1 MRLFAVPFL
10 PLMVF
15 SAGSLA
21 AGAPAALE
29 FQRDVRPIL
38 SNHCLA
44 CHGPDE
50 NARKGKLR
58 LDLPEAALKPAKS
71 GEPAIVPGKAD
82 ASPFVAR
89 IFSGDEDE
97 MMPPPHAKK
106 PLTAAQKDILKRWIA
121 EGAVY
126 TKHWAFSKPQRPAV
140 PALEGSQAR
149 IANPI
154 DAFIVSR
161 LQREGLTQSPSTDPV
176 TLARRVTLDL
186 IGLPPTQAQ
195 LAPFINLNAASDGAA
210 VAKAYEALVDQLL
223 QSPQYGERWARRWLD
238 LARYADTNG
247 YEKDRERSIW
257 PYRDWVINALNAD
270 MRFDQFTIE
279 QLAGDMLPNATPQQ
293 IIATGFHRNTMLNE
307 EGGIDPLE
315 FRFHAMTDRVA
326 TTGATWLGLTLQCVQ
341 CHTHKY
347 DPISHTEYYGLMAFL
362 NNADEPD
369 YDLPDEKR
377 AAEQAEN
384 LKKADALLRELI
396 EKQRGSSELAFQQW
410 LNQQRDAAVVWTMLK
425 PASAK
430 TNMPLLTVLD
440 DGSVLGS
447 GDITKSDRY
456 DLTFAGGTK
465 PITALRLEALPHESL
480 PAHGPGLCYYEGPKG
495 DFFMGEFQ
503 VTADGKPVKIAQ
515 ATESYAKNN
524 FGKNPVSALLA
535 VDGDPQTGWSCA
547 GRFGE
552 RHEAVFVFEEPVK
565 ASELKVTMLFGRH
578 YACSLG
584 HFRISLTADAKGGV
598 ARDMADDVASLLLI
612 PDEKMTAAQ
621 RDELFAQF
629 LLTAP
634 EYSRQSEKI
643 RELRNPIP
651 AATTLVMHER
661 PSTNPRPTHRHHRGD
676 FTQPKE
682 PVQPVSLSALHP
694 FPKKAPRNRLGL
706 AQWLVS
712 PENPLTPRVVVNRQW
727 AAFFGRGIVAT
738 LDDFGFQGSPPTHPE
753 LLDWLATEFIRQG
766 WSLKNLHKLIVM
778 SATYQQS
785 SIAKAGQSSEADP
798 NNLLLARFPRV
809 RLDAEII
816 RDSLLRAAGL
826 LTDKVGGPSV
836 YPPQPDSVTEAAY
849 GAFKWTPS
857 AGPDRY
863 RRSLYTFAKRTAP
876 FGMFSIFD
884 GPAGDACLVK
894 REASNTPLQ
903 ALTSL
908 NDIIFTE
915 GAQALGVKLAAEAN
929 SDDDRIRRLFLRVL
943 SRQPDADEVSM
954 LQAFVLLQRQRF
966 QAGELN
972 AAAISGLTKGDTLEA
987 AVWTLAARSMFNLDE
1002 FVTKG

>member
-1 MRLFAVPFL
+1 MRLFTVLFL
-10 PLMVF
+10 PLLSV
-15 SAGSLA
+15 GSLA
-21 AGAPAALE
+21 AGAPSALD

-97 MMPPPHAKK
+97 VMPPPHAKK
-106 PLTAAQKDILKRWIA
+106 PLTAGQKAILKRWIA

-126 TKHWAFSKPQRPAV
+126 TKHWAFSKPQRPVV

-149 IANPI
+149 IANPV

-161 LQREGLTQSPSTDPV
+161 LQREGLQQSPQADPA
-176 TLARRVTLDL
+176 TLARRVALDL
-186 IGLPPTQAQ
+186 TGLPPTDEQ
-195 LAPFINLNAASDGAA
+195 LAPFLNAKDAA
-210 VAKAYEALVDQLL
+210 AIADAYEKFVDHLL
-223 QSPQYGERWARRWLD
+223 QSPHYGERWARRWLD

-270 MRFDQFTIE
+270 MPFDQFTIE
-279 QLAGDMLPNATPQQ
+279 QLAGDMLPNATAQQ
-293 IIATGFHRNTMLNE
+293 IVATGFHRNTMINE

-326 TTGATWLGLTLQCVQ
+326 TTGATWLGLTLGCAQ

-347 DPISHTEYYGLMAFL
+347 DPITHTEYYGLMAFL

-369 YDLPDEKR
+369 YDLPDGKR
-377 AAEQAEN
+377 VAEQAAN
-384 LKKADALLRELI
+384 LKKADAMLRELI
-396 EKQRGSSELAFQQW
+396 EKQRGSSEAAFQGW
-410 LNQQRDAAVVWTMLK
+410 LNQQRAATAAWTTLK
-425 PASAK
+425 PATAT

-456 DLTFAGGTK
+456 ELTFAGGTK
-465 PITALRLEALPHESL
+465 PIAALRLEALPHESL

-503 VTADGKPVKIAQ
+503 ISADGKPVKIAQ

-524 FGKNPVSALLA
+524 FGKNPVSAMLA

-578 YACSLG
+578 YACPLG
-584 HFRISLTADAKGGV
+584 HFRISSTADAKGGV
-598 ARDMADDVASLLLI
+598 ARDMAEGVAKLLLI
-612 PDEKMTAAQ
+612 PDEKLTAAQ
-621 RDELFAQF
+621 RDQLFAQF
-629 LLTAP
+629 VLTSP
-634 EYSRQSEKI
+634 EFSRQSDKI
-643 RELRNPIP
+643 RELRKPVA
-651 AATTLVMHER
+651 AATTLVMRER
-661 PSTNPRPTHRHHRGD
+661 PATHPRPTHRHHRGE

-682 PVQPVSLSALHP
+682 AVQPVVLGALHP
-694 FPKKAPRNRLGL
+694 FPKEAPRNRLGL
-706 AQWLVS
+706 ARWLVS
-712 PENPLTPRVVVNRQW
+712 PENPLTPRVVANRQW
-727 AAFFGRGIVAT
+727 AAFFGRGLVAT
-738 LDDFGFQGSPPTHPE
+738 MDDFGFQGSAPTHPE

-766 WSLKNLHKLIVM
+766 WSLKKLHRLIVM
-778 SATYQQS
+778 SATYRQS
-785 SIAKAGQSSEADP
+785 SIALPGHASGVDP

-816 RDSLLRAAGL
+816 RDSLLHAAGL
-826 LTDKVGGPSV
+826 LTEKVGGPSV
-836 YPPQPDSVTEAAY
+836 YPPQPESVTEAAY

-876 FGMFSIFD
+876 FGMFTIFD

-915 GAQALGVKLAAEAN
+915 GAQALGLKLAAETS
-929 SDDDRIRRLFLRVL
+929 SDDERIRRLFLRVL
-943 SRQPDADEVSM
+943 SRTPDAEETAM
-954 LQAFVLLQRQRF
+954 LQAFVLLQRQRM
-966 QAGELN
+966 QSGELN
-972 AAAISGLTKGDTLEA
+972 AAAVSGLTKGDALEA
-987 AVWTLAARSMFNLDE
+987 AVWALGARSMFNLDE